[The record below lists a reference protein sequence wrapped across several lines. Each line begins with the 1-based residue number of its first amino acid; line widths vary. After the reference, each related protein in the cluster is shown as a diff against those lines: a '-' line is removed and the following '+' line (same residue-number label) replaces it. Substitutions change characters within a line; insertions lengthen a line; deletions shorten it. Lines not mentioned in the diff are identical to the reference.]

1 MSDIKAIVGGRL
13 IDGTGGAPV
22 DDSVVVIEGRRVKA
36 VGRRGGVEV
45 PSGAEVIDASGKTVM
60 PGLIEAHTHPLGER
74 SLEPGLRKY
83 YDNMVSSPA
92 LPLLKGVEVL
102 RKLLRRGITT
112 VRILHGAIPSAP
124 EMRGE
129 WLVAL
134 RTAVERG
141 YFPAPRVVAAGC
153 VFPTA
158 GHMQFMSPRSVMKP
172 GWRGAD
178 GVGEVRRQVR
188 ECLLENVDVV
198 KLLGPTGGGGG
209 GLDGPKVQGM
219 SLEEIQVAVEE
230 SHWKGVMV
238 SAHAHGGPGLRA
250 AVEGGVDTL
259 EHGTWLYE
267 QPDMVQMMVERGT
280 YFVPTMGPR
289 FHPVYS
295 DYEKA
300 KAGELDEETTE
311 KVLDAANA
319 IRRSLRMAHEAG
331 VKIAAGTDFMRWDL
345 SPLAWEIYIYV
356 REGGLTPME
365 ALVSATK
372 TAAEACGLKD
382 VGTVEE
388 GKIADI
394 IVVDGDPLEDIAV
407 LQDEERIVH
416 VFNAGMHSVKD
427 GRINW

>member
-22 DDSVVVIEGRRVKA
+22 DDSVVVIEGRRVKV

-188 ECLLENVDVV
+188 ECLQQSGWEPVV
-198 KLLGPTGGGGG
+198 LKRQGWRDTLVATFGPTG
-209 GLDGPKVQGM
+209 
-219 SLEEIQVAVEE
+219 
-230 SHWKGVMV
+230 
-238 SAHAHGGPGLRA
+238 
-250 AVEGGVDTL
+250 T
-259 EHGTWLYE
+259 
-267 QPDMVQMMVERGT
+267 
-280 YFVPTMGPR
+280 
-289 FHPVYS
+289 
-295 DYEKA
+295 
-300 KAGELDEETTE
+300 
-311 KVLDAANA
+311 
-319 IRRSLRMAHEAG
+319 
-331 VKIAAGTDFMRWDL
+331 
-345 SPLAWEIYIYV
+345 
-356 REGGLTPME
+356 
-365 ALVSATK
+365 
-372 TAAEACGLKD
+372 
-382 VGTVEE
+382 
-388 GKIADI
+388 
-394 IVVDGDPLEDIAV
+394 
-407 LQDEERIVH
+407 
-416 VFNAGMHSVKD
+416 
-427 GRINW
+427 